1 MNVVSLEV
9 GGMTCESCARHV
21 EQTLKAVPGVRAA
34 EVSYVKGTAT
44 VSTGDGASSN
54 TLISAI
60 ASAGYSA
67 KALDGGVRE
76 AKGATQGVGQA
87 NLRAANNVVGPREGG
102 AEKLHIAVIG
112 SGGAAFAAALRAADE
127 GASVTMVEAGT
138 LGGTCVNVGCV
149 PSKIMIRGAHIA
161 HLLAE
166 HPFPGIGR
174 QAPVVDRRALVAQQ
188 QARVEELR
196 HAKYES
202 ILESRAQSIRL
213 LRGVAR
219 FEDARTLIVTLP
231 NGGTEAVRA
240 DRIMIATGASPA
252 IPDVPGLKDTPY
264 WTSTEALVAE
274 DLPEHLI
281 VYGGSVVALELAQ
294 AFLRLGSEVTLVARS
309 TLLSKEDPAIGA
321 ELSRV
326 LEGEGM
332 RVLRH
337 TTLRKVSYQ
346 GGRFLVDTDSEQ
358 LAGDRLLVATG
369 RHANSRTLDLEKA
382 GVQTDGGGAIVVNDH
397 MQTTAEGVYAAG
409 DCTNSPEYV
418 YVAAAGGTRAAINM
432 TGGDARLD
440 LSVLPA
446 VVFTDPQVAI
456 VGLSEAQAKKR
467 GIETDSRTLA
477 LENVPRA
484 LANFDT
490 RGFIKLVAEKASGR
504 LIGAQILAAEAGEI
518 IQTAALAMRANMTVA
533 DIAGQLFPYLTMVEG
548 IKLCAQTFTKDVKQL
563 SCCAG

>member
-1 MNVVSLEV
+1 MAFDS
-9 GGMTCESCARHV
+9 
-21 EQTLKAVPGVRAA
+21 
-34 EVSYVKGTAT
+34 
-44 VSTGDGASSN
+44 
-54 TLISAI
+54 
-60 ASAGYSA
+60 
-67 KALDGGVRE
+67 
-76 AKGATQGVGQA
+76 KGAVHGVGRTI
-87 NLRAANNVVGPREGG
+87 LRAAQDLGG
-102 AEKLHIAVIG
+102 RRKSGNHALRVAVIG
-112 SGGAAFAAALRAADE
+112 SGGAAFAGALRAADE
-127 GASVTMVEAGT
+127 GASVTMIESGT

-174 QAPVVDRRALVAQQ
+174 RVAMVDRRALVRQQ

-196 HAKYES
+196 HVKYES
-202 ILESRAQSIRL
+202 LLESRAASIRL

-219 FEDARTLIVTLP
+219 FTDARTLLVMLP
-231 NGGTEAVRA
+231 DGGTETVRA
-240 DRIMIATGASPA
+240 DRILVATGASPA
-252 IPDVPGLKDTPY
+252 IPGVPGMKGTPY

-274 DLPEHLI
+274 ELPEHLI

-321 ELSRV
+321 ELLSV
-326 LEGEGM
+326 LQGEGM
-332 RVLRH
+332 RVLTH
-337 TTLRKVSYQ
+337 TTLRSVRFE
-346 GGRFLVDTDSEQ
+346 GGRFLAETGAEELS
-358 LAGDRLLVATG
+358 GDRLMVATG
-369 RHANSRTLDLEKA
+369 RHANTWALGLERA
-382 GVQTDGGGAIVVNDH
+382 GVRTGDGGAIVVDER
-397 MQTTAEGVYAAG
+397 MQTSAEGVYAAG
-409 DCTNSPEYV
+409 DCTSLPEYV

-446 VVFTDPQVAI
+446 VVFTDPQVAT
-456 VGLSEAQAKKR
+456 VGLSEAQAEKR
-467 GIETDSRTLA
+467 GIEAESRTLA

-490 RGFIKLVAEKASGR
+490 RGFIKLVVEKRSGR
-504 LIGAQILAAEAGEI
+504 LLGAQILAAEAGEI
-518 IQTAALAMRANMTVA
+518 IQTAALAMRAGMTVT
-533 DIAGQLFPYLTMVEG
+533 DLAGELFPYLTMVEG